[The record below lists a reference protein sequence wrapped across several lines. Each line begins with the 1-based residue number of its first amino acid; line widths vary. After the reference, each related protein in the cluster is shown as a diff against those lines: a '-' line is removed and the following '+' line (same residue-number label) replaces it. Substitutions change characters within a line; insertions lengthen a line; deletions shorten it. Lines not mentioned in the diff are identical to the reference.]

1 VSRSLLN
8 LLAGL
13 LLSIGT
19 TLYAAEAT
27 LAAVAPVAEDPFNL
41 VRETADRVLAEISSR
56 KEELT
61 ESPGKIYG
69 LVDDIVLPKFD
80 FYRMSRLVLGK
91 YWRRA
96 TDPEQAS
103 FIREFRELLVRTYA
117 TALLSYSGQQIEYLP
132 LHAPPEAKQL
142 KVNTQVKE
150 PGSPPIPIDYS
161 LYLDDEGK
169 WKVYDVTIDGVS
181 LVSNYRSSFSSQI
194 RRYKLSGLIK
204 RLADRNRR
212 SRDG

>member
-103 FIREFRELLVRTYA
+103 FIREFRELLVRT
-117 TALLSYSGQQIEYLP
+117 P
-132 LHAPPEAKQL
+132 RPKQ
-142 KVNTQVKE
+142 
-150 PGSPPIPIDYS
+150 
-161 LYLDDEGK
+161 
-169 WKVYDVTIDGVS
+169 
-181 LVSNYRSSFSSQI
+181 SN
-194 RRYKLSGLIK
+194 
-204 RLADRNRR
+204 
-212 SRDG
+212 